1 MESLVIDTYS
11 RRLQDM
17 ARSAARVARS
27 AARVSRFCVLAV
39 AGSTLRHVTMIC
51 TNKILW
57 TPAYVYT

>member
-17 ARSAARVARS
+17 ARS

-57 TPAYVYT
+57 TPAPYV